1 MDLKL
6 RDVEDKN
13 FNFQCGCGHAHSV
26 HDTYAVCDL
35 RDASSALMACP
46 HDDKMITLIYL
57 KKGFTGKVKDV
68 ITIASYKDNTFD
80 EVYGKIFAFQ
90 RMEVKGLQ
98 TLREYSVALN
108 KFGDRIAI
116 GQPEDAGVN
125 KISRAHVYDLPE
137 YPLLA
142 LSAFEAYKAT
152 TLWSDGVLTE
162 ALFESP
168 FYLPDG
174 SYGSQS
180 GAINFRKFTTSGEYT
195 ILYNTFYYKNSL
207 NSERVLQEPYNI
219 TFVVS

>member
-108 KFGDRIAI
+108 KGD
-116 GQPEDAGVN
+116 
-125 KISRAHVYDLPE
+125 
-137 YPLLA
+137 
-142 LSAFEAYKAT
+142 F
-152 TLWSDGVLTE
+152 
-162 ALFESP
+162 
-168 FYLPDG
+168 
-174 SYGSQS
+174 
-180 GAINFRKFTTSGEYT
+180 
-195 ILYNTFYYKNSL
+195 
-207 NSERVLQEPYNI
+207 
-219 TFVVS
+219 